1 MLRLI
6 TLFTTIIVL
15 SSGLLTA
22 CSSIKMFS
30 SSEKNTS
37 VAKPVVMQQPTPAN
51 EIGKIERVP
60 FELGVSSVTVERM
73 AKQNNCQS
81 EKGAGLLHKKGPI
94 EVYRVMCEDGREIK
108 ARCDMRQCEMFNP

>member
-1 MLRLI
+1 MLRSI

-22 CSSIKMFS
+22 CASVKLFNSPD
-30 SSEKNTS
+30 KNAS
-37 VAKPVVMQQPTPAN
+37 VSKPVVTPQPTSAN
-51 EIGKIERVP
+51 EIGTIERVP

-81 EKGAGLLHKKGPI
+81 AKGAGLLHKKGPI
-94 EVYRVMCEDGREIK
+94 EVYRVMCKDGREIK
-108 ARCDMRQCEMFNP
+108 ARCEMRQCEVFNP